1 MLVYRKGYG
10 GVGAMKN
17 IEIFRIM
24 DTTYEDN
31 TSWIEYRVN
40 DSFGYEIIDGEEQE
54 HSKEQIGKVFN
65 GIESINDMLANK
77 KSINKCSDFLRTI
90 IEECRQSDN
99 EMWFVEY
106 EDLEDIENK
115 EEFILKLDDEIF
127 ELELGDYITIN
138 EDGVAITVYG
148 GVITQFLF

>member
-1 MLVYRKGYG
+1 
-10 GVGAMKN
+10 MKN

-40 DSFGYEIIDGEEQE
+40 DKFGYEIIDGEEQE
-54 HSKEQIGKVFN
+54 HNKEQIEKVFN
-65 GIESINDMLANK
+65 GIEPINDMLANK

-106 EDLEDIENK
+106 EDLEDIEDK
-115 EEFILKLDDEIF
+115 EKFLLGIEDEVMM
-127 ELELGDYITIN
+127 LGLQDYIRFH
-138 EDGVAITVYG
+138 EDEAAITVYG

>member
-1 MLVYRKGYG
+1 
-10 GVGAMKN
+10 MKN

-54 HSKEQIGKVFN
+54 HNKEQIEKVFN
-65 GIESINDMLANK
+65 GIEPINDMLANK

>member
-1 MLVYRKGYG
+1 
-10 GVGAMKN
+10 MKN

-31 TSWIEYRVN
+31 TTWIEYRVN

-54 HSKEQIGKVFN
+54 HSKEQIEKVFN

-106 EDLEDIENK
+106 EDLEDIEDK
-115 EEFILKLDDEIF
+115 EKFLLAIEDEVMM
-127 ELELGDYITIN
+127 LGLQDYIKFY
-138 EDGVAITVYG
+138 EDEAAITVYG

>member
-1 MLVYRKGYG
+1 
-10 GVGAMKN
+10 MKN

-54 HSKEQIGKVFN
+54 HSKEQIEKVFN
-65 GIESINDMLANK
+65 GIEPINDMLANK
-77 KSINKCSDFLRTI
+77 KSINKCSDFLKTI

>member
-1 MLVYRKGYG
+1 
-10 GVGAMKN
+10 MKN

-54 HSKEQIGKVFN
+54 HSKEQIEKVFN

-99 EMWFVEY
+99 EMWFVEI
-106 EDLEDIENK
+106 EDIA
-115 EEFILKLDDEIF
+115 EEVGEYVINQKLFIEGIQEEVCNLK
-127 ELELGDYITIN
+127 LGDYIKFF
-138 EDGVAITVYG
+138 EDGAVITVYG